1 MTSSCVQTELNL
13 NFKDFLKQRIWFSWS
28 KLMLGMTLFL
38 TSTSNRSVQNLL
50 LSLQLSIEILE
61 KYFYHKLDNTE
72 ILPSSFYCTLF
83 SLEMLT
89 TLTLIF

>member
-50 LSLQLSIEILE
+50 LSLQLSIEIE